1 MAKLLSRYELG
12 ADGGNAKLQAAKHL
26 LDQAQRLQAD
36 TDRVLAETQQN
47 LARAQAAIESGEL
60 TLKDAQNTLNT
71 LKEFDQL
78 VGTSKAS
85 AEEALRKVEE
95 IHNLV
100 KEAELKTEQAEKA
113 LKGWKRSFW
122 FCFERVKLIELN
134 FVWVDRRGAA
144 RCSGSARHRDG
155 SSQDCRKSVSS
166 GA

>member
-1 MAKLLSRYELG
+1 VQKLLSRYELG
-12 ADGGNAKLQAAKHL
+12 ADGGNAQLQAAKHL
-26 LDQAQRLQAD
+26 LDQAQQMQAD

-71 LKEFDQL
+71 LKEFDKL

-113 LKGWKRSFW
+113 LKG
-122 FCFERVKLIELN
+122 E
-134 FVWVDRRGAA
+134 
-144 RCSGSARHRDG
+144 
-155 SSQDCRKSVSS
+155 
-166 GA
+166 